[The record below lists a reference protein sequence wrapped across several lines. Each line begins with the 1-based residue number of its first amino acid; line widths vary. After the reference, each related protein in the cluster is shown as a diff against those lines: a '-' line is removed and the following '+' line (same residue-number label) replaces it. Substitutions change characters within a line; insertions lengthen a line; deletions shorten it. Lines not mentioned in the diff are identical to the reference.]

1 MEQAPGGAMPRGPM
15 SADPGMGQQMPQQMP
30 ELGAGPMS
38 GDMGGDPNAA
48 TPEEQQQYDQ
58 IVAKAYDLIYDN
70 KTMPAIVETLKG
82 EGDPIEGLARTTSS
96 VMLRV
101 IQSGMQANVPI
112 NGEVAFHAGTEVFE
126 DLADLSREAGVKD
139 YTQDQDGMEKAYFL
153 ALDYSRQAFQDAG
166 ILDPAAADAD
176 LQALQ
181 KMDQDGQLE
190 QMMMGLAERD
200 AGGGQPQSRGLMTA
214 GA

>member
-15 SADPGMGQQMPQQMP
+15 SADPGMGQQMPEQ
-30 ELGAGPMS
+30 APMS
-38 GDMGGDPNAA
+38 GDIGGDPNAA

>member
-1 MEQAPGGAMPRGPM
+1 MEQEPGGSMPRGPM

-30 ELGAGPMS
+30 GQGAGPMS
-38 GDMGGDPNAA
+38 GNMGGDPNAA

-200 AGGGQPQSRGLMTA
+200 AGGRQPQSRGLMTA

>member
-30 ELGAGPMS
+30 EQGAGPMS
-38 GDMGGDPNAA
+38 GDMGGDSNAA

-181 KMDQDGQLE
+181 KMDQNGQLE

-200 AGGGQPQSRGLMTA
+200 AGGGPPQSRGLMTV